1 MPYRECTFH
10 EQAECIAPKVISFDY
25 DQCIKVSFTVTVCF
39 VDLHQT
45 PNGPRCL
52 PECNSVRHVAGIYHD
67 LFLTSTVCIDAF
79 QNGIYRTAD
88 VDQSL
93 NMAIKTATMV
103 LYMTEVDEVVYT
115 ETPEYGMEAELS
127 ILSTTNPLLS

>member
-1 MPYRECTFH
+1 MATDACPS
-10 EQAECIAPKVISFDY
+10 VILS
-25 DQCIKVSFTVTVCF
+25 VTSQVRAIYLF
-39 VDLHQT
+39 VRVTTQ
-45 PNGPRCL
+45 
-52 PECNSVRHVAGIYHD
+52 S
-67 LFLTSTVCIDAF
+67 DAF

-127 ILSTTNPLLS
+127 FSFYIK